1 MINLIQKDINMKN
14 FRMTN
19 INQRLIFLIAFF
31 ACIAISV
38 PALAAPKAGSG
49 TTTPPPSTSTSAP
62 GPATSACE
70 GIEAAGG
77 NCDATTAN
85 VGFKNIITAVVNV
98 LSVVVG
104 AVSVV
109 MIIIGGFRYVISGGD
124 SNGISGAKNT
134 ILYAIVGLVVVL
146 FAQVIVAFVY
156 KSATTAPATPG
167 NPSSPATPVNPNAP
181 ATPQNPPASTTPA
194 NPTAPA
200 NPKTNSG
207 GN

>member
-1 MINLIQKDINMKN
+1 MNSKIKN
-14 FRMTN
+14 FVISFT
-19 INQRLIFLIAFF
+19 IAAGLMF
-31 ACIAISV
+31 SV
-38 PALAAPKAGSG
+38 FSPMYVLA
-49 TTTPPPSTSTSAP
+49 T
-62 GPATSACE
+62 PATDACE
-70 GIEAAGG
+70 GIKAAGG
-77 NCDATTAN
+77 TCDATSGN
-85 VGFKNIITAVVNV
+85 DGFKNIITAVVNV

-156 KSATTAPATPG
+156 KSATTAPATPVDPNAPATPV
-167 NPSSPATPVNPNAP
+167 NPNAPATPVNPNAP

-200 NPKTNSG
+200 KPKKNPG